1 MKISNSNE
9 RIRYLMDYLGLNQTE
24 FSLKANIQKSTLS
37 NYLTGCRIPR
47 QDQIDAISSAFN
59 VNPSWLMGYDVPMF
73 NEIQEQ
79 DYSDEEII
87 VIKAY
92 RNADYSI
99 QEAVRKLLDVSLP
112 SKRFPGQMP
121 LFDFDFGNKH
131 NDTLEN

>member
-9 RIRYLMDYLGLNQTE
+9 RIRYLMDYFGLNQTE

-59 VNPSWLMGYDVPMF
+59 VNPSWLLGYDVPMF

-79 DYSDEEII
+79 DYSDEEIL
-87 VIKAY
+87 VIEAY
-92 RNADYSI
+92 RKADYSI
-99 QEAVRKLLDVSLP
+99 KEAVRKLLDIQL
-112 SKRFPGQMP
+112 KEHKFKGQMT
-121 LFDFDFGNKH
+121 LFDFGEKH

>member
-9 RIRYLMDYLGLNQTE
+9 RIRYLMDYFGLNQTE
-24 FSLKANIQKSTLS
+24 FSLRANIQKSTLS

-59 VNPSWLMGYDVPMF
+59 VNPSWLLGYDVPMF

-79 DYSDEEII
+79 DYSDEEIL
-87 VIKAY
+87 VIEAY
-92 RNADYSI
+92 RKADYSI
-99 QEAVRKLLDVSLP
+99 KEAVRKLLDIQL
-112 SKRFPGQMP
+112 KEQKFKGQMT
-121 LFDFDFGNKH
+121 LFDFGEKH